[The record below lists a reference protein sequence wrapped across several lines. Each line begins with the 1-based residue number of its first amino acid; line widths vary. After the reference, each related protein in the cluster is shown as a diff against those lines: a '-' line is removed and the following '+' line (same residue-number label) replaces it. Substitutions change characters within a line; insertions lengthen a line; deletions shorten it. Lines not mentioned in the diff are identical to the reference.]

1 MNLMI
6 RKAIVACSVALV
18 ISVKMFGQLDT
29 AAKNL
34 TLQECIAVALK
45 NNSDVQHQQVTS
57 EIARVDWQG
66 AKGNM
71 IPTLNGDISH
81 GINQGRSIDPF
92 TNSYANQRISFG
104 NYSLNSSVTLFNE
117 FAIQNNIKQTRF
129 AFDASRE
136 QVQQTKD
143 LIAMNV
149 ILEYLQ
155 VLTNTDLVEVAKQQ
169 MEVSAK
175 QVERLDI
182 LNQEGAISP
191 SQLYDLKGQ
200 YANDQLGLV
209 NAENALE
216 SAKVLLAQLM
226 NVPYQKNVAF
236 EHIGLTDAMAAN
248 KGTTDSI
255 YQAALQNLAIVKA
268 AELQRRSAVYGVK
281 TYRSL
286 RYPSFYMTGGLFT
299 NYSSN
304 ATTQQYINTTEI
316 TTANYV
322 LVDGSKL
329 PVVVPQDNYT
339 TQKINYGSQ
348 FTNNFNTSVSIG
360 IRIPLLN
367 NLQNKT
373 QIKTAL
379 LQQKDA
385 EITLQTTKTQLQQNI
400 EQAYVNM
407 TAAQNRYTALTDQVN
422 AFKESFREA
431 EIKFNAGAIT
441 SVDYLVVR
449 NSLDRSN
456 INLVIARYDYV
467 LRAMILDYYSGQL
480 TFQ

>member
-1 MNLMI
+1 
-6 RKAIVACSVALV
+6 
-18 ISVKMFGQLDT
+18 MFGQLDT

-255 YQAALQNLAIVKA
+255 YQTALQNLAIVKA